1 MGGNMASESPVYEV
15 AFDENEGEW
24 HIVERKILGD
34 VRHQA
39 SLAERYETKE
49 LAEEAAG
56 ALRK

>member
-1 MGGNMASESPVYEV
+1 MASESPVYEV